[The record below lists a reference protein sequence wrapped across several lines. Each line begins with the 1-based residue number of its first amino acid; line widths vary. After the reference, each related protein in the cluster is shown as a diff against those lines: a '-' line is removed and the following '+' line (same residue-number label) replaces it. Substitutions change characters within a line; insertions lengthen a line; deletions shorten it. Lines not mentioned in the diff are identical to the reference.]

1 MKKDDVVSCMLNSGI
16 EVIGTLDTQTDT
28 SIKLIRPMRVVLQ
41 QNNQLGLTTLMF
53 SVSALDPISI
63 SKSNIL
69 VGPAQ
74 SREELVLEYQRVE
87 VPQK

>member
-1 MKKDDVVSCMLNSGI
+1 
-16 EVIGTLDTQTDT
+16 
-28 SIKLIRPMRVVLQ
+28 MRVVLQ